1 MDVARISRGGDSG
14 AGNGEWGMGNGEW
27 GMGNRKG
34 SVLHLFSAIATSQ
47 NFSELRGRLFPN
59 PHSRFP
65 PEAAGLRSQTV

>member
-14 AGNGEWGMGNGEW
+14 AGNGEWGMGN
-27 GMGNRKG
+27 RKG
-34 SVLHLFSAIATSQ
+34 SVLHSFSAIATSQ